1 MKLNNF
7 SFKLFVLL
15 LLTSFAGFSFF
26 WSLWSSQLILTK
38 LAFALI
44 FVLLFIYI
52 ILYIN
57 KTNRDLNKFLE
68 TINTPDYILNEQ
80 TSDLFYSQLNET
92 YHKIIEQLKLSWLAK
107 EKQQQY
113 FKYTLENIPVGVL
126 AFDMDGN
133 VEFCNQTAKN
143 IFNVIQLKH
152 VRKLGKAGEELLNI
166 NPGQTKVLIIESH
179 LERLK
184 VLAQSVQI
192 KQDNNIINIIT
203 FQNIKTQLEES
214 EIEAWQK
221 LIRVLTHEI
230 MNSVTPIKSLTYSMQ
245 KKLSEDEKSKV
256 DKEPILKGLNAIEIR
271 SRGLL
276 NFVESYKNLTQIPI
290 PAYQR
295 VYIQQLFDNIIE
307 LLISEL
313 KEHKINMKKRLIADE
328 ISVVADEKLI
338 TQVLIN
344 LIRNAVKALSEKEA
358 VPASR
363 QEKTIEL
370 SADYYNE
377 NKVKIQVKDNGAGI
391 PEELLDKIF
400 IPFFSTTEGGSGI
413 GLSFVRQVMILHN
426 GRIAV
431 NSTSGN
437 GAIFSLYF

>member
-1 MKLNNF
+1 MKLNSF

-26 WSLWSSQLILTK
+26 WSLGSSQLIITK
-38 LAFALI
+38 LVFALI

-52 ILYIN
+52 IRYIN

-68 TINTPDYILNEQ
+68 TIQYPDYILNEN
-80 TSDLFYSQLNET
+80 TSGLSYSQLDET
-92 YHKIIEQLKLSWLAK
+92 YHKITEQLKKSWTER
-107 EKQQQY
+107 EKQQLY

-126 AFDMDGN
+126 AFDTDGN

-152 VRKLGKAGEELLNI
+152 LSKLGKAGEKLLNI
-166 NPGQTKVLIIESH
+166 KPRHTTILNIESH
-179 LERLK
+179 LEKLK
-184 VLAQSVQI
+184 ILAQSVQI
-192 KQDNNIINIIT
+192 KQDNKSINIIT
-203 FQNIKTQLEES
+203 LQNIKTQLEES

-245 KKLSEDEKSKV
+245 KKLSSEDQSKV
-256 DKEPILKGLNAIEIR
+256 DKETISKGLNAIETR

-276 NFVESYKNLTQIPI
+276 NFVESYKNLTQIPK

-307 LLISEL
+307 LLLSEL
-313 KEHKINMKKRLIADE
+313 EEHKIKMKKILIDEEISVIADE
-328 ISVVADEKLI
+328 KMI

-344 LIRNAVKALSEKEA
+344 LIRNAVKAMNENEA
-358 VPASR
+358 VPADR
-363 QEKTIEL
+363 QEKNIEL
-370 SADYYNE
+370 KADYYNE
-377 NKVKIQVKDNGAGI
+377 NKVLIQVKDNGSGI
-391 PEELLDKIF
+391 PEEILDKIF

-413 GLSFVRQVMILHN
+413 GLSFARQVMILHN
-426 GRIAV
+426 GRITV
-431 NSTSGN
+431 NSSLGE
-437 GAIFSLYF
+437 GATFSLYF

>member
-7 SFKLFVLL
+7 SIKLFALL
-15 LLTSFAGFSFF
+15 LLISFSGFSFF
-26 WSLWSSQLILTK
+26 WSLGASQLIITK

-44 FVLLFIYI
+44 FILLFIYI
-52 ILYIN
+52 IRYIN

-68 TINTPDYILNEQ
+68 TIQYPDYILNEQ
-80 TSDLFYSQLNET
+80 TSDLSYSQLNET
-92 YHKIIEQLKLSWLAK
+92 YHIITEQLKQSWLAK

-126 AFDMDGN
+126 AFDTDGN
-133 VEFCNQTAKN
+133 VEFCNQAVKN

-152 VRKLGKAGEELLNI
+152 VSKLGKAGERLLNI
-166 NPGQTKVLIIESH
+166 KPRQTRILTIESH
-179 LERLK
+179 LEKLK
-184 VLAQSVQI
+184 ILAQSVQI

-203 FQNIKTQLEES
+203 LQNIKTQLEES

-245 KKLSEDEKSKV
+245 KKLSADEKSEV
-256 DKEPILKGLNAIEIR
+256 DKAPILKGLNAIETR

-276 NFVESYKNLTQIPI
+276 SFVESYKNLTQIPK

-295 VYIQQLFDNIIE
+295 VYIKHLFDNITE
-307 LLISEL
+307 LLFSEL
-313 KEHKINMKKRLIADE
+313 KEHKINLKKILIADE

-344 LIRNAVKALSEKEA
+344 LIRNAVKALNEKEA
-358 VPASR
+358 VPAGR
-363 QEKTIEL
+363 QEKAIEL

-377 NKVKIQVKDNGAGI
+377 NKVRIQVKDNGAGI
-391 PEELLDKIF
+391 PDELLDRIF

-413 GLSFVRQVMILHN
+413 GLSFARQVMILHN
-426 GRIAV
+426 GRIAA
-431 NSTSGN
+431 NSSPGN